1 MEREGALIYC
11 HPPFHVKPW
20 ICWSIAPTA
29 PTMYLTFPSLRPVP
43 AVRTL
48 KAVLPRSCLMEKIY
62 MGKANS
68 KMGFKNKNCL
78 ILLSSSI
85 QYGET
90 GTKHYFFKM
99 AVWWLTFSRGRKA
112 GNQPW
117 IGQRLDG
124 AFSFLFLGLVLL
136 LFSVHEINTSKCF
149 LVFHLFISSINILSL
164 KKGSN
169 VCS

>member
-78 ILLSSSI
+78 ILLSSSTTI
-85 QYGET
+85 WRNWNKT
-90 GTKHYFFKM
+90 
-99 AVWWLTFSRGRKA
+99 
-112 GNQPW
+112 
-117 IGQRLDG
+117 
-124 AFSFLFLGLVLL
+124 LFLKNGSMMIDILKRKKSRKPAMDRPEAGWRL
-136 LFSVHEINTSKCF
+136 LFF
-149 LVFHLFISSINILSL
+149 VFGFGTFVVFCAWNQHLKVLFGFPFVYFIHKYFIT
-164 KKGSN
+164 
-169 VCS
+169 